1 MTKERRAVNILMV
14 EDNEGDI
21 LLTQDAFE
29 DSGMKHNLTV
39 AMDGD
44 VAMDILY
51 KRKEYQHAATPDII
65 LLDLNLPKRDGH
77 EILEYIKNDEVLHMI
92 PVIIMTSSSAEL
104 DIHKS
109 YHHHAN
115 CYIVKPV
122 DAESFI
128 DVVKQI
134 ENFWVD
140 IVFLPEQRKHG

>member
-21 LLTQDAFE
+21 MLTQDALDE
-29 DSGMKHNLTV
+29 CGIKHNLII

-44 VAMDILY
+44 VAMDVLY
-51 KRKEYQHAATPDII
+51 KRNGHEDAPTPDII

-77 EILEYIKNDEVLHMI
+77 EILETVKTDEMLHMI
-92 PVIIMTSSSAEL
+92 PVIVMTSSKAEI
-104 DIHKS
+104 DVHKS

-115 CYIVKPV
+115 CYVVKPV
-122 DAESFI
+122 DAESFT
-128 DVVKQI
+128 DVVKKI

-140 IVFLPEQRKHG
+140 IVYLPEQNR